1 MERCFFG
8 AQSFGA
14 LPLAEWLRYH
24 CPQPP
29 RCNFL
34 QSFFGVLR
42 SDTQYSVSQ
51 RPLSTRAAV
60 MFVSTLG
67 ALLCNLA
74 GGFAPLRKPHI
85 RAPCQPWKT
94 SDERQDC
101 TLVKPCLLRRS
112 GEYLRVPFAPRRAAD
127 LMPTEEE
134 ISLNPPLIPPK
145 NTIIYKHLHLNK
157 Y

>member
-42 SDTQYSVSQ
+42 SDTQYSVVQ
-51 RPLSTRAAV
+51 PCGR
-60 MFVSTLG
+60 
-67 ALLCNLA
+67 LC
-74 GGFAPLRKPHI
+74 PLRNPHI
-85 RAPCQPWKT
+85 RAPYEPWKT
-94 SDERQDC
+94 SDARQDR
-101 TLVKPCLLRRS
+101 TLVKPCLLRFTAAAQVS
-112 GEYLRVPFAPRRAAD
+112 ICKCCLRQERAAD
-127 LMPTEEE
+127 LMPTGGE

-145 NTIIYKHLHLNK
+145 NTIIYKHRTLTNTSI